1 MTLYCTDTLR
11 KEGLNMND
19 IYTVN
24 DWMNRVADALEENDV
39 NMLDDCIS
47 KSIDW
52 LQPEDERMAQM
63 RLVEGVKELMLD
75 REYA

>member
-1 MTLYCTDTLR
+1 
-11 KEGLNMND
+11 MND

-24 DWMNRVADALEENDV
+24 DWMNRIAVALEENDV

-75 REYA
+75 NELA

>member
-1 MTLYCTDTLR
+1 
-11 KEGLNMND
+11 MND

-24 DWMNRVADALEENDV
+24 DWMNRIADALEEGDV

-52 LQPEDERMAQM
+52 LQPEEERMAQM

-75 REYA
+75 NELA

>member
-1 MTLYCTDTLR
+1 
-11 KEGLNMND
+11 MND

-24 DWMNRVADALEENDV
+24 DWMNQIADAVKEGDPE
-39 NMLDDCIS
+39 MLNACIR

-52 LQPEDERMAQM
+52 MQPEDERMAQM

-75 REYA
+75 NELA

>member
-1 MTLYCTDTLR
+1 
-11 KEGLNMND
+11 MND
-19 IYTVN
+19 INTVN
-24 DWMNRVADALEENDV
+24 DWMNRIADALEEGNSD
-39 NMLDDCIS
+39 MLDACIR

-52 LQPEDERMAQM
+52 MQPEEERMAQL